1 MIFKISDIVRVV
13 LEVETLNKLVINMF
27 SVVNYPFYAE
37 YFSYFLQLFEVQ
49 NFESDMKYVK
59 IVYNRMVELELLSKF
74 VI

>member
-1 MIFKISDIVRVV
+1 
-13 LEVETLNKLVINMF
+13 MF